1 MKPTTFAAA
10 AAMSA
15 LALTGAAWAD
25 TPIPAPAKAAP
36 AQHSAAYIE
45 CSKQAEAKGLHHHA
59 RKEYVAKCSKDA
71 AAPAVK

>member
-1 MKPTTFAAA
+1 MKYTIFVAA

-15 LALTGAAWAD
+15 FAMTGAGWAE
-25 TPIPAPAKAAP
+25 TPVPAAAKAVPAP
-36 AQHSAAYIE
+36 HSAAYIE

-71 AAPAVK
+71 AASAK